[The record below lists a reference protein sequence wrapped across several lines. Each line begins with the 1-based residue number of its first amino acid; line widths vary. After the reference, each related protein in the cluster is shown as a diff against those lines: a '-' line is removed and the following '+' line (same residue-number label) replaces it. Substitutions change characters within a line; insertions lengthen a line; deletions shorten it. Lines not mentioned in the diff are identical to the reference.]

1 MQSPPCKASDTIPFV
16 ILAHD
21 VSWKSTKKIISNSG
35 AFMNRL
41 KKFKQLTRSK
51 FEVMTKKT
59 SVKNAKNPRSL
70 RSQKIELQRHKQK
83 LGEVTQ
89 LS

>member
-1 MQSPPCKASDTIPFV
+1 
-16 ILAHD
+16 
-21 VSWKSTKKIISNSG
+21 
-35 AFMNRL
+35 
-41 KKFKQLTRSK
+41 
-51 FEVMTKKT
+51 MTKKT

-89 LS
+89 LSWGITNRASNLVEDLDGKGERWKEKVAAEKIEATSVVGDSLLVAAYW

>member
-21 VSWKSTKKIISNSG
+21 VSWKSIKKIISNSG